1 MDVQFID
8 TTFRDGSQ
16 SLWALGLTSGMMAA
30 VARQMDGAGFQAV
43 EVPLNPIFFKKFI
56 RDHKENP
63 WDTARMLAKLM
74 PSTVKCCMGA
84 AVIHTFEAPPP
95 PALVK
100 LFYSC
105 LVKTGALNRIQTVS
119 NTLDQI
125 SRDFPWVIPFFR
137 ELGLQIAVALAYT
150 ISPRHTDEYYA
161 EKTREVLAFKPDAI
175 YLKDQGGLLTP
186 ERLRTL
192 LPTIV
197 NNAGGVPVELHSHCT
212 TGLAP
217 LCYLEAIRLGVNIL
231 HTAVP
236 PLANGASQPSVF
248 NIARNAR
255 LMGHSPMI
263 FEELLIEVAEHL
275 TKIGRLENL
284 PLGAP
289 VEYDQAQYTHQVP
302 GGVISNLK
310 FQLVELKLENR
321 VEDVLAEAVEVRK
334 DLGYPIMITPHS
346 QFVVTQ
352 AALNVATGE
361 RYRVVTDEVIQFALG
376 LYGEDSGYVWMS
388 ENVKDKVLARPR
400 AKELAEKRT
409 AENSLQKL
417 RANLGGPGISDE
429 EFLLRYIMKGQAEVE
444 TMRMAGAPRQYSCVN
459 SSLATLLRQLA
470 KYESIRNIAVAGA
483 GRTINLRKG

>member
-1 MDVQFID
+1 
-8 TTFRDGSQ
+8 
-16 SLWALGLTSGMMAA
+16 
-30 VARQMDGAGFQAV
+30 
-43 EVPLNPIFFKKFI
+43 
-56 RDHKENP
+56 
-63 WDTARMLAKLM
+63 
-74 PSTVKCCMGA
+74 
-84 AVIHTFEAPPP
+84 
-95 PALVK
+95 
-100 LFYSC
+100 
-105 LVKTGALNRIQTVS
+105 
-119 NTLDQI
+119 
-125 SRDFPWVIPFFR
+125 
-137 ELGLQIAVALAYT
+137 
-150 ISPRHTDEYYA
+150 
-161 EKTREVLAFKPDAI
+161 
-175 YLKDQGGLLTP
+175 
-186 ERLRTL
+186 
-192 LPTIV
+192 
-197 NNAGGVPVELHSHCT
+197 
-212 TGLAP
+212 
-217 LCYLEAIRLGVNIL
+217 VNIL